1 MQYLKWK
8 LCGTFSK
15 CSTKGQAKISGA
27 TLSFRHSFFLHV
39 GVKNVKSLSKI
50 LEIKVVEIISPL
62 N

>member
-1 MQYLKWK
+1 MHYLKWK

-15 CSTKGQAKISGA
+15 CSTKGQTKKSGA